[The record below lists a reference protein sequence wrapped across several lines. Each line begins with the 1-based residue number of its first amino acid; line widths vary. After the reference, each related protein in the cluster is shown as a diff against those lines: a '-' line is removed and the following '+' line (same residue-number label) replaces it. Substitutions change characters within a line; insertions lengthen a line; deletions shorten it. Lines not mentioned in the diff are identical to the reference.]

1 MSARDTTYGDV
12 DVAPRAIPTGLRAG
26 GNAHAG

>member
-26 GNAHAG
+26 GNANAG